1 MHVCSSILGQLYIKN
16 SHTDVWVLPL
26 FSYLFSSMLPHK
38 FQILKV
44 AWNFAVLPLL
54 AQHRNSAHSSSWGP
68 SSCSAIAKCHRWK
81 SREILVNHWPHIVC
95 LPFLKDRSPTLS
107 FVQCLKIV
115 TLYILFSFVVF
126 LLRRQVTL
134 LWPKAKVICIYFFS
148 S

>member
-1 MHVCSSILGQLYIKN
+1 MCSSILGQLYVRN

-26 FSYLFSSMLPHK
+26 FSYLFSNMLPHK

-54 AQHRNSAHSSSWGP
+54 AQHRNSAHSSS
-68 SSCSAIAKCHRWK
+68 CSTIAKCHRWK

-95 LPFLKDRSPTLS
+95 LPFLKDHSPTLS

-115 TLYILFSFVVF
+115 NTIYFVQFCSFFIEKASYLVV
-126 LLRRQVTL
+126 
-134 LWPKAKVICIYFFS
+134 AKSYVICICFFS